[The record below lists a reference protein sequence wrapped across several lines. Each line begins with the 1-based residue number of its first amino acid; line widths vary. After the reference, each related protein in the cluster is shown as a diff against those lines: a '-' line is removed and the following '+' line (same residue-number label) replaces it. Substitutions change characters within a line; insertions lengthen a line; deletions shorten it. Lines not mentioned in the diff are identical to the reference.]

1 MASDL
6 NSKYPLIEL
15 NSIKIVD
22 RPEDSSNLSEQIF
35 FNPRS
40 LASFT
45 SEKMQAL
52 AYSIRTDGLQQPPIV
67 RASQVDGKIENVE
80 LIAGERRI
88 RSCLSL
94 VANDEACYSDDL
106 SRPKIFKE
114 DDVVLYKGRFGEV
127 VKQQDGI
134 VVVNFEEDE
143 FGEEEQIECDYL
155 SCFPTIGAKQLYEKI
170 PCKVIVDCEDERAL
184 RLAFMENDQSE
195 PLTISEEISLV
206 ERLENSGYKQAEIA
220 ALLGANISWVSQTS
234 NFHSKLPQKA
244 YDKLLQGEI
253 TRHVAVSLMSY
264 AEDKRESIF
273 EAALEAEKIETQNKI
288 NKNRIDLA
296 KAQDELEIQAELESE
311 AESAGDEAGLQRAR
325 RRSASASKKVAN
337 AAAKSR
343 RTTSEAGQVRQGHL
357 KAASAKT
364 GIRSKKPKML
374 DRADIEDIFIA
385 SIAEYIEGDTE
396 DPETGEIVPADMAGI
411 VRRTALAILESV
423 RDPLS
428 PIRDHMFDTGQWSM
442 GEDDDDEDDDEDD
455 EYYENEDD
463 CEDNYEEEF
472 DNSLEDSYEDEQEIT
487 AEYAEDFEED

>member
-1 MASDL
+1 MASEF
-6 NSKYPLIEL
+6 NAKYPLIQL
-15 NSIKIVD
+15 DSIKIVD
-22 RPEDSSNLSEQIF
+22 RPEESSKQIF

-45 SEKMQAL
+45 AEKMKAL

-67 RASQVDGKIENVE
+67 RATQTNDNIENVE

-94 VANDEACYSDDL
+94 FANDEACYSDELD
-106 SRPKIFKE
+106 RPKLFKK
-114 DDVVLYKGRFGEV
+114 DDIVLYKGRFGEV

-155 SCFPTIGAKQLYEKI
+155 SCFPTIGAKKLYEKI
-170 PCKVIVDCEDERAL
+170 PCKVIYDCEDERAL

-195 PLTISEEISLV
+195 PLTIAEEISLV
-206 ERLENSGYKQAEIA
+206 ERLENSGYKQADIS

-234 NFHSKLPQKA
+234 NFQAKLPQKA
-244 YDKLLQGEI
+244 YEKLLQGEI

-273 EAALEAEKIETQNKI
+273 EAAIEAEKIETQNKI

-311 AESAGDEAGLQRAR
+311 AESAGDEAVLQRAR

-337 AAAKSR
+337 ANAKSK
-343 RTTSEAGQVRQGHL
+343 RTVSESGHVRQGHL

-385 SIAEYIEGDTE
+385 SIADYIEGDAE

-442 GEDDDDEDDDEDD
+442 ADEDDDEEDYED
-455 EYYENEDD
+455 EDEDEEDYEG
-463 CEDNYEEEF
+463 EEEY
-472 DNSLEDSYEDEQEIT
+472 DNSLEDSYDDEQEFA